1 MKKLFEVHRVVKN
14 RVVAEKKIVVIE
26 RRKLW
31 FNNLRVVV
39 ERRVLW
45 SKKEKVGVE
54 KTEL

>member
-1 MKKLFEVHRVVKN
+1 MFEVHRVVKN